1 MAESQQ
7 EDETFVNQTLVSET
21 EEESEEFEQVDI
33 QEAFEKQTSEN
44 EEDSDDFER
53 LELMFQ
59 NLMIV
64 HRPSLSNKSILS
76 KRTPIM
82 LNIHP
87 TTSIEPLEKVKIE
100 VPKMVELRKSLSEQE
115 KENAELEAKLKATAE
130 RRKELEKQLEKKLE
144 AQERENAEIEAKLKA
159 ATERRKELERLI
171 EEKLRA
177 RDQQELEEANESK

>member
-1 MAESQQ
+1 IVHVFLKS
-7 EDETFVNQTLVSET
+7 
-21 EEESEEFEQVDI
+21 

-44 EEDSDDFER
+44 EEDIQD
-53 LELMFQ
+53 
-59 NLMIV
+59 LMIV

-76 KRTPIM
+76 ERTPIM

-87 TTSIEPLEKVKIE
+87 TTEPLEKVKIE
-100 VPKMVELRKSLSEQE
+100 VPKMVELRKNLSEQE
-115 KENAELEAKLKATAE
+115 KENAELEARLKATAE
-130 RRKELEKQLEKKLE
+130 RHKELEKQLEKKLE

-177 RDQQELEEANESK
+177 REQQELEETNETK